1 MVSRSDY
8 GEREVEACRSVLLEL
23 VHVLGEFK
31 DHMIIIGGWVP
42 TFLFPRAEERHVG
55 SLDIDVALD
64 FKEIPDDSYQTILT
78 ALLKN
83 GYVQDPRQPFRFYRK
98 MKTLDD
104 SEITVEIDLM
114 AGEYGGT
121 GKGRRTQ
128 SVQNVRARKARGCD
142 LAFTNSVAVALEG
155 GRPGG
160 GRDKSSFRVAGIVP
174 FLVMKG
180 MALFDRRKEK
190 DAYDIFYC
198 IEHFVG
204 GPEALADE
212 FAPSSK
218 NLLIQEGLAKIRSKF
233 ASVDHIG
240 PKWVADFLEIADKEE
255 REIVIRRAYEKTMG
269 LLELLDIKEWRS

>member
-8 GEREVEACRSVLLEL
+8 GEQEVESCRSVLLEL

-31 DHMIIIGGWVP
+31 AHMIIIGGWVP
-42 TFLFPRAEERHVG
+42 AFLFPRAEDRHIG
-55 SLDIDVALD
+55 SLDIDVALN

-83 GYVQDPRQPFRFYRK
+83 SYVQDQRQPFRFYRK
-98 MKTLDD
+98 VKTLDG

-128 SVQNVRARKARGCD
+128 KVQNARARKARGCD
-142 LAFTNSVAVALEG
+142 LAFADSVTVALEG

-160 GRDKSSFRVAGIVP
+160 GRDRTSFQVAGIVP

-180 MALFDRRKEK
+180 MALFDRMKEK
-190 DAYDIFYC
+190 DAYDIYYC
-198 IEHFVG
+198 IEHFSG
-204 GPEALADE
+204 GPAALAEE
-212 FAPSSK
+212 FTPSSK
-218 NLLIQEGLAKIRSKF
+218 NSLVREGLSKIRSKF
-233 ASVDHIG
+233 ASIDHIG
-240 PKWVADFLEIADKEE
+240 PKWIVDFLEIADREE
-255 REIVIRRAYEKTMG
+255 REIVIRRAYEKTA
-269 LLELLDIKEWRS
+269 EFLDLIGAKEWGS

>member
-23 VHVLGEFK
+23 VHILGEFK

-42 TFLFPRAEERHVG
+42 AFLFPRAEDCHIG

-83 GYVQDPRQPFRFYRK
+83 SYVQDQRQPFRFYRK
-98 MKTLDD
+98 VKTLDD

-128 SVQNVRARKARGCD
+128 KVQNARARKARGCD
-142 LAFTNSVAVALEG
+142 LAFTDSITVAFEG
-155 GRPGG
+155 GRPE
-160 GRDKSSFRVAGIVP
+160 GRRDRTSFQVAGIVP

-180 MALFDRRKEK
+180 MALFDRMKEK
-190 DAYDIFYC
+190 DAYDIYYC
-198 IEHFVG
+198 IEHFAG
-204 GPEALADE
+204 GPEALAE
-212 FAPSSK
+212 KFTPSLK
-218 NLLIQEGLAKIRSKF
+218 NSLVQEGLSKIRSKF
-233 ASVDHIG
+233 ASVGHIG
-240 PKWVADFLEIADKEE
+240 PKWVADFLEISDKEE
-255 REIVIRRAYEKTMG
+255 RKIVIRRAYEKAA
-269 LLELLDIKEWRS
+269 ELLDLIGVKEWGR

>member
-1 MVSRSDY
+1 VVSRSDY

-23 VHVLGEFK
+23 VHILGEFK

-42 TFLFPRAEERHVG
+42 AFLFPRAEERHVG

-78 ALLKN
+78 SLLKN

-98 MKTLDD
+98 MATPDD

-121 GKGRRTQ
+121 GRGRRTQ
-128 SVQNVRARKARGCD
+128 KVQNARARKARGCD
-142 LAFTNSVAVALEG
+142 LAFTDSVTVALEG

-160 GRDKSSFRVAGIVP
+160 GRDRTSFQVAGIVP

-180 MALFDRRKEK
+180 MALFDRMKEK
-190 DAYDIFYC
+190 DAYDIYYC
-198 IEHFVG
+198 IEHSAG
-204 GPEALADE
+204 GPVALAEE
-212 FAPSSK
+212 FTPSLKSS
-218 NLLIQEGLAKIRSKF
+218 LVREGLAKIRSKF
-233 ASVDHIG
+233 ASIGHIG
-240 PKWVADFLEIADKEE
+240 PKWVADFLENTDKEE
-255 REIVIRRAYEKTMG
+255 REIVVRRAYEKAA
-269 LLELLDIKEWRS
+269 ELLDLLGVKEWGR